1 MSLKFQLVKLA
12 NFVKYSKII
21 DFPPEEMVGLCG
33 LWGHQKNPLD
43 NVNEKD
49 EKMDAQ
55 FRRNSL
61 LPPIQNKNQ
70 EESVK
75 EEFVCRPEEESETS
89 GYLSDSPKH
98 EKEIQDYG
106 PKSEENVQRNEQ
118 WNQWCETENNDYWA
132 EKKMYK
138 NYKNEKWAQ
147 QSTDS
152 WMRQS
157 SRNNNKSSFYGTPDS
172 VSSDDGSRL
181 RWGDRG
187 VGVGHLWDP
196 VVHQPES
203 RLPQVI
209 ESYRTTPKWVE
220 RGLNGKADILVIH
233 HPDDENYKENQAK
246 KNFLLGQN
254 VPVPPEILEERE
266 KKRKKALEH
275 QNAIRKQLEERE
287 NRRKEEKENR
297 MREERLEEERIR
309 REQEIERL
317 RYEEEQKKNKEKEEK
332 EKRKEEAMK
341 EALKV
346 AEKLAKEEKR
356 SRKHVS
362 IAEEEPIKFSDSK
375 KPERRIPRTPKPK
388 NIENQKAIDAHKNNL
403 KTPRSKET
411 TPRLKDKNLRD
422 SASQFEQIRPS
433 NGVQFL
439 NVNSLPMDGGL
450 ALVLDTP
457 PTDNN
462 LLLPSDGVQL
472 ALLMSPGN
480 VNHNQLIPIS
490 SAMANS
496 YTGGRVLTPSKYR
509 FFERF
514 ENSAKD
520 KSTQT
525 DSHCCSASVKKFR
538 GRNYTKRSGRVS
550 GYSDS
555 SEK

>member
-1 MSLKFQLVKLA
+1 
-12 NFVKYSKII
+12 
-21 DFPPEEMVGLCG
+21 MVGLCG
-33 LWGHQKNPLD
+33 LWGHQKDPKQDKMNQIK
-43 NVNEKD
+43 E
-49 EKMDAQ
+49 EKMDSQ

-61 LPPIQNKNQ
+61 LPPIQNKNST
-70 EESVK
+70 EEGIK
-75 EEFVCRPEEESETS
+75 EEYTCRPEEESETS

-98 EKEIQDYG
+98 LTEKDMLQDFDQ
-106 PKSEENVQRNEQ
+106 KSEIIPQQNEQ
-118 WNQWCETENNDYWA
+118 LIQWCETGNNDYWA

-138 NYKNEKWAQ
+138 NFKNEKWAQ

-157 SRNNNKSSFYGTPDS
+157 SRNNNNKSSWYGTPDS

-203 RLPQVI
+203 RLPQVT

-220 RGLNGKADILVIH
+220 RGLNNKADILVIH
-233 HPDDENYKENQAK
+233 HPGDENYKENQSQNQSQAQ

-254 VPVPPEILEERE
+254 VPLPPEILEERE
-266 KKRKKALEH
+266 RKRKKALEH

-287 NRRKEEKENR
+287 NRRREEKENR
-297 MREERLEEERIR
+297 IKEEKMEEERIR

-317 RYEEEQKKNKEKEEK
+317 RYEEEQKKNKQKEEK

-341 EALKV
+341 EALEL
-346 AEKLAKEEKR
+346 AEKRAKEEKKN
-356 SRKHVS
+356 RKHVH
-362 IAEEEPIKFSDSK
+362 IIEEEPIKFSESNLGK
-375 KPERRIPRTPKPK
+375 IPEKMERKRIPRTPKPR
-388 NIENQKAIDAHKNNL
+388 NLDEAHRNRKPSP
-403 KTPRSKET
+403 KSKEPTPRV
-411 TPRLKDKNLRD
+411 KDKNLRD

-439 NVNSLPMDGGL
+439 NVNNLPMDGGL

-462 LLLPSDGVQL
+462 LLLPSDVQL

-480 VNHNQLIPIS
+480 VNHNQLIPL
-490 SAMANS
+490 SAAIPNGA
-496 YTGGRVLTPSKYR
+496 YAAGRILTPSKYR
-509 FFERF
+509 FSER
-514 ENSAKD
+514 SLISPRD
-520 KSTQT
+520 KATQT
-525 DSHCCSASVKKFR
+525 DSHCCSAAVKKSR
-538 GRNYTKRSGRVS
+538 GRTKRSGRVS